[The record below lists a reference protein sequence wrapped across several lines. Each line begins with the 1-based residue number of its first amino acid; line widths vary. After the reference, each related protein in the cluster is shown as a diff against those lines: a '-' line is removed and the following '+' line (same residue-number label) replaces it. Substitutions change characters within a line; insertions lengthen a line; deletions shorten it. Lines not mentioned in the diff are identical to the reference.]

1 MHQSIWSSNI
11 SSPLTPPH
19 RPPLRNPWA
28 FEHHPCLR
36 GEERNWEEGGGG
48 RLRKKDFE
56 RTSLQKFKRLELLV
70 TGFDW
75 KPWFFLSDRVKIP
88 TLNVIVQC
96 VALGSGL
103 KDPLLKLGCVIE
115 IAKHLK
121 LPFFC
126 YSSRLLVT
134 NLWTTTL
141 VSVPR

>member
-1 MHQSIWSSNI
+1 M
-11 SSPLTPPH
+11 
-19 RPPLRNPWA
+19 R
-28 FEHHPCLR
+28 
-36 GEERNWEEGGGG
+36 GGGG
-48 RLRKKDFE
+48 GLRKKDFE
-56 RTSLQKFKRLELLV
+56 RTSLQKFKRLKLLV
-70 TGFDW
+70 TGFIG

-121 LPFFC
+121 LSFFC

-134 NLWTTTL
+134 NL
-141 VSVPR
+141 